1 MTADTRGRPDQRLW
15 QGGGENVP
23 HEGRR
28 RDQRSWGGMDE
39 FEDRTG
45 AGTLGQELKAVPFL
59 RASLLHLHLLLHTH
73 HLDPG

>member
-1 MTADTRGRPDQRLW
+1 MSAETRGRPDQRLW
-15 QGGGENVP
+15 QGGGESVP

-28 RDQRSWGGMDE
+28 NQSFWGGMDE